1 MEQEK
6 STFSSKI
13 GAEIWGHRFKNG
25 QRGPEYTLEFLNV
38 FSGTGF
44 SLERKYY
51 DRRKMIEF
59 RQFVY
64 EGEKEGSEG
73 HTAMFND
80 EKKEKIRNRLG
91 VNEKQ
96 LEDLQVFFKNLT
108 IPLMTPM
115 GKPVDRSWYAQ
126 MMYPLHESLL
136 FTEVRVIRDKN
147 NSDNLSIN
155 YEKNFFA
162 RGGELYFLMLHY
174 GTVDR
179 PELRV
184 NIEKNMKT
192 LLSSSSGVIA
202 VINQINEAF
211 GEYNVKSKDQPAP
224 LIKDPEL
231 EGIITGWNSNIDYPS
246 LPNVDLQLYKEFAE
260 EINALLMLKI
270 DIYEMFDILTSL
282 ITFQLHRYMVYQ
294 SEQIIDEKT
303 HYFIDCLEGQNKS
316 IKFLAQDSYRLHETV
331 IKEAYR
337 TFVDKRLKKLFPEEE
352 AENKI
357 QHWKNEFE
365 SSDFD
370 GSEKAKINGYS
381 NFFGEFNFSDLQTV
395 KKKKLIE
402 ALEIKDIKI
411 AKKMLKLRIIEM
423 YMEDLS
429 KTQIPIMKTLARDGQ
444 FIISG
449 KGSKARYVLHDNV
462 LSALVYTILNGKST
476 LPYDDFL
483 YELYKKYRIIIGED
497 AAKDSGLYSKEGINL
512 SHFRSN
518 EKKMRQK
525 LKQNGLLQEY
535 SDATALIINPYF
547 T

>member
-1 MEQEK
+1 MIERVLEMQEESAK
-6 STFSSKI
+6 FSSKI
-13 GAEIWGHRFKNG
+13 GAEIWGHRFKDG

-38 FSGTGF
+38 IAGTGF
-44 SLERKYY
+44 SLEKKYY

-64 EGEKEGSEG
+64 EGEKEGAKG
-73 HTAMFND
+73 HTAIF
-80 EKKEKIRNRLG
+80 EAKKKDVIQKKLG
-91 VNEKQ
+91 VSEKQ

-136 FTEVRVIRDKN
+136 FSEVRVNRDKG
-147 NSDNLSIN
+147 NSKNLTIN
-155 YEKNFFA
+155 YERNFFA

-174 GTVDR
+174 GTLNN
-179 PELRV
+179 PKLRIS
-184 NIEKNMKT
+184 IEKNMKT

-211 GEYNVKSKDQPAP
+211 SEYNTRDQPAP
-224 LIKDPEL
+224 LIKDKEL
-231 EGIITGWNSNIDYPS
+231 SNVITSWESSEYPT
-246 LPNVDLQLYKEFAE
+246 LPNTDLALYKEFAE
-260 EINALLMLKI
+260 ELNALLMLSI

-282 ITFQLHRYMVYQ
+282 ITFQLHRYMIFQ
-294 SEQIIDEKT
+294 SEQIIGET
-303 HYFIDCLEGQNKS
+303 SNYFIDCLEGQNKS
-316 IKFLAQDSYRLHETV
+316 IKFLAQDSYRIHETIV
-331 IKEAYR
+331 REAYK
-337 TFVDKRLKKLFPEEE
+337 TFVEDRVEEVFSEDKAEE
-352 AENKI
+352 KI
-357 QHWKNEFE
+357 YFWRNN
-365 SSDFD
+365 FD
-370 GSEKAKINGYS
+370 GSEKDKVKGYS
-381 NFFGEFNFSDLQTV
+381 GFFNELNFNSLQAT

-402 ALEIKDIKI
+402 ALETKDITN
-411 AKKMLKLRIIEM
+411 AKKLLRLRIIEL

-429 KTQIPIMKTLARDGQ
+429 KTQVPIMKTLARDGQ
-444 FIISG
+444 FIVSG

-462 LSALVYTILNGKST
+462 LSALVYATLNGQNN

-483 YELYKKYRIIIGED
+483 NELFLKYRIIIGED
-497 AAKDSGLYSKEGINL
+497 AAKISGLYSKEGINL

-535 SDATALIINPYF
+535 SDATALVTNPYF
-547 T
+547 N

>member
-1 MEQEK
+1 MQDE
-6 STFSSKI
+6 STKFSSKI
-13 GAEIWGHRFKNG
+13 GAEIWGHRFKDG

-38 FSGTGF
+38 FAGTGF
-44 SLERKYY
+44 SLEKKYY

-64 EGEKEGSEG
+64 EGEKEGAKG
-73 HTAMFND
+73 HTAIFEENKKNIIR
-80 EKKEKIRNRLG
+80 EKLG
-91 VNEKQ
+91 VSEKQ

-136 FTEVRVIRDKN
+136 FSEVRVNRDKN
-147 NSDNLSIN
+147 NTKNLTIN
-155 YEKNFFA
+155 YERNFFA

-174 GTVDR
+174 GTLNNS
-179 PELRV
+179 ELRI

-211 GEYNVKSKDQPAP
+211 SEYSTGDQPAP
-224 LIKDPEL
+224 LIKDEEL
-231 EGIITGWNSNIDYPS
+231 SNVITSWESSEYPT
-246 LPNVDLQLYKEFAE
+246 LPNTDLDLYKEFAE
-260 EINALLMLKI
+260 ELNALLMLNI

-282 ITFQLHRYMVYQ
+282 ITFQLHRYMIFQ
-294 SEQIIDEKT
+294 SEQIIGET
-303 HYFIDCLEGQNKS
+303 SSYFIDCLEGQNKS
-316 IKFLAQDSYRLHETV
+316 IKFLAQDSYRIHETIV
-331 IKEAYR
+331 REAYK
-337 TFVDKRLKKLFPEEE
+337 TFVEDRVEEVFSE
-352 AENKI
+352 SKAEEKI
-357 QHWKNEFE
+357 YFWRNN
-365 SSDFD
+365 FD
-370 GSEKAKINGYS
+370 SSEKDKLKGYS
-381 NFFGEFNFSDLQTV
+381 GFFNELNFNSLQAT

-402 ALEIKDIKI
+402 ALETKDINN
-411 AKKMLKLRIIEM
+411 AKKLLRLRIVEL

-429 KTQIPIMKTLARDGQ
+429 KTQVPIMKTLARDGQ
-444 FIISG
+444 FIVSG

-462 LSALVYTILNGKST
+462 LSALVYATLNGQNN

-483 YELYKKYRIIIGED
+483 NELFQKYRIIIGED
-497 AAKDSGLYSKEGINL
+497 AAKISGLYSKEGINL
-512 SHFRSN
+512 THFRSN

-535 SDATALIINPYF
+535 SDATALVTNPYYN
-547 T
+547 

>member
-1 MEQEK
+1 MIERVLEMQDE
-6 STFSSKI
+6 STKFSSKI
-13 GAEIWGHRFKNG
+13 GAEIWGHRFKDG

-38 FSGTGF
+38 FAGTGF
-44 SLERKYY
+44 SLEKKYY

-64 EGEKEGSEG
+64 EGEKEGAKG
-73 HTAMFND
+73 HTAIFEENKKNIIR
-80 EKKEKIRNRLG
+80 EKLG
-91 VNEKQ
+91 VSEKQ

-136 FTEVRVIRDKN
+136 FSEVRVNRDKN
-147 NSDNLSIN
+147 NTKNLTIN
-155 YEKNFFA
+155 YERNFFA

-174 GTVDR
+174 GTLNNS
-179 PELRV
+179 ELRI

-211 GEYNVKSKDQPAP
+211 SEYSTGDQPAP
-224 LIKDPEL
+224 LIKDEEL
-231 EGIITGWNSNIDYPS
+231 SNVITSWESSEYPT
-246 LPNVDLQLYKEFAE
+246 LPNTDLDLYKEFAE
-260 EINALLMLKI
+260 ELNALLMLNI

-282 ITFQLHRYMVYQ
+282 ITFQLHRYMIFQ
-294 SEQIIDEKT
+294 SEQIIGET
-303 HYFIDCLEGQNKS
+303 SSYFIDCLEGQNKS
-316 IKFLAQDSYRLHETV
+316 IKFLAQDSYRIHETIV
-331 IKEAYR
+331 REAYK
-337 TFVDKRLKKLFPEEE
+337 TFVEDRVEEVFSE
-352 AENKI
+352 SKAEEKI
-357 QHWKNEFE
+357 YFWRNN
-365 SSDFD
+365 FD
-370 GSEKAKINGYS
+370 SSEKDKLKGYS
-381 NFFGEFNFSDLQTV
+381 GFFNELNFNSLQAT

-402 ALEIKDIKI
+402 ALETKDINN
-411 AKKMLKLRIIEM
+411 AKKLLRLRIVEL

-429 KTQIPIMKTLARDGQ
+429 KTQVPIMKTLARDGQ
-444 FIISG
+444 FIVSG

-462 LSALVYTILNGKST
+462 LSALVYATLNGQNN

-483 YELYKKYRIIIGED
+483 NELFQKYRIIIGED
-497 AAKDSGLYSKEGINL
+497 AAKISGLYSKEGINL
-512 SHFRSN
+512 THFRSN

-535 SDATALIINPYF
+535 SDATALVTNPYYN
-547 T
+547 

>member
-6 STFSSKI
+6 MNFSSKI
-13 GAEIWGHRFKNG
+13 GAEIWGHRFKDG

-38 FSGTGF
+38 FAGTGF
-44 SLERKYY
+44 SLEKKYY

-64 EGEKEGSEG
+64 EGEKEGSKG
-73 HTAMFND
+73 HIAMFD
-80 EKKEKIRNRLG
+80 DKKKEVIRNKLG

-136 FTEVRVIRDKN
+136 FTEVRVNRDKGN
-147 NSDNLSIN
+147 LNNLSIN
-155 YEKNFFA
+155 YERNFFA
-162 RGGELYFLMLHY
+162 RGGELYYLMLHY
-174 GTVDR
+174 GTLNNSD
-179 PELRV
+179 LRV
-184 NIEKNMKT
+184 SIEKNMKK

-211 GEYNVKSKDQPAP
+211 GEYSVSSKDQPAP
-224 LIKDPEL
+224 LIKDSEL
-231 EGIITGWNSNIDYPS
+231 SEVISGWEKSEYPV

-260 EINALLMLKI
+260 ELNALLMLKI

-282 ITFQLHRYMVYQ
+282 ITFQLHRYMIYQ
-294 SEQIIDEKT
+294 SEQIVDEDT

-316 IKFLAQDSYRLHETV
+316 IKFLAQDSYRIHEAV
-331 IKEAYR
+331 VGEAYK
-337 TFVDKRLKKLFPEEE
+337 TFVEERVLEVFPEEK
-352 AENKI
+352 AEEKI
-357 QHWKNEFE
+357 HNWRSEF
-365 SSDFD
+365 DD
-370 GSEKAKINGYS
+370 SEQEKIKGYYLFFEEL
-381 NFFGEFNFSDLQTV
+381 NFQNLHAQ

-402 ALEIKDIKI
+402 ALETQDIER
-411 AKKMLKLRIIEM
+411 ARKMLKLRIVEL

-449 KGSKARYVLHDNV
+449 KGSKPRYVLHDNV
-462 LSALVYTILNGKST
+462 LSALVYATLNGEST

-483 YELYKKYRIIIGED
+483 NELYKKYRIIIGED
-497 AAKDSGLYSKEGINL
+497 AAKKSGLYSKEGINL

-535 SDATALIINPYF
+535 SDATALITNPYF

>member
-1 MEQEK
+1 MQEESAK
-6 STFSSKI
+6 FSSKI
-13 GAEIWGHRFKNG
+13 GAEIWGHRFKDG

-38 FSGTGF
+38 FAGTGF
-44 SLERKYY
+44 SLEKKYY

-64 EGEKEGSEG
+64 EGEKEGAKG
-73 HTAMFND
+73 HTAIFE
-80 EKKEKIRNRLG
+80 EKKKDVIRKKLG
-91 VNEKQ
+91 VSEKQ

-136 FTEVRVIRDKN
+136 FSEVRVNRDKG
-147 NSDNLSIN
+147 NSKNLTIN
-155 YEKNFFA
+155 YERNFFA

-174 GTVDR
+174 GTLNN
-179 PELRV
+179 PELRI

-211 GEYNVKSKDQPAP
+211 SEYSTGDQPAP
-224 LIKDPEL
+224 LIKDEEL
-231 EGIITGWNSNIDYPS
+231 STVITSWESSEYPT
-246 LPNVDLQLYKEFAE
+246 LPNTDLALYKEFAE
-260 EINALLMLKI
+260 ELNALLMLNI

-282 ITFQLHRYMVYQ
+282 ITFQLHRYMIFQ
-294 SEQIIDEKT
+294 SEQIIGET
-303 HYFIDCLEGQNKS
+303 SNYFIDCLEGQNKS
-316 IKFLAQDSYRLHETV
+316 IKFLAQDSYRIHETIV
-331 IKEAYR
+331 REAYK
-337 TFVDKRLKKLFPEEE
+337 TFVEDRVEEIFSEVKAEEKIYSWRNSLDSFEKDKVK
-352 AENKI
+352 
-357 QHWKNEFE
+357 
-365 SSDFD
+365 
-370 GSEKAKINGYS
+370 GYS
-381 NFFGEFNFSDLQTV
+381 RFFNELNFTSLQAA

-402 ALEIKDIKI
+402 ALETEDINN
-411 AKKMLKLRIIEM
+411 AKKLLRLRIVEL

-429 KTQIPIMKTLARDGQ
+429 KTQVPILKTLARDGQ
-444 FIISG
+444 FIVSG

-462 LSALVYTILNGKST
+462 LSALVYATLNGQNN

-483 YELYKKYRIIIGED
+483 NELFQKYRIIIGED
-497 AAKDSGLYSKEGINL
+497 AAKNSGLYSKEGINL
-512 SHFRSN
+512 THFRSN

-535 SDATALIINPYF
+535 SDATALVTNPYF
-547 T
+547 N

>member
-6 STFSSKI
+6 MNFSSKI
-13 GAEIWGHRFKNG
+13 GAEIWGHRFKDG

-38 FSGTGF
+38 FAGTGF

-64 EGEKEGSEG
+64 EGEKEGSKG
-73 HTAMFND
+73 HTAMFDD
-80 EKKEKIRNRLG
+80 EKKEMIRTKLG

-136 FTEVRVIRDKN
+136 FTEVRVNRDKGNLN
-147 NSDNLSIN
+147 NVSIN
-155 YEKNFFA
+155 YERNFFA
-162 RGGELYFLMLHY
+162 RGGELYYLMLHY
-174 GTVDR
+174 GTLNHSD
-179 PELRV
+179 LRV
-184 NIEKNMKT
+184 NIEKNMKK
-192 LLSSSSGVIA
+192 LLSSSSGVTE

-211 GEYNVKSKDQPAP
+211 GEYSVSLKDQPAP
-224 LIKDPEL
+224 LIRDPEL
-231 EGIITGWNSNIDYPS
+231 EGVITGWDSSVDYPF
-246 LPNVDLQLYKEFAE
+246 LPNINLQLYKEFAKE
-260 EINALLMLKI
+260 LNALLMLKI

-282 ITFQLHRYMVYQ
+282 ITFQLHRYMIYQ
-294 SEQIIDEKT
+294 SEQIVDEDT

-316 IKFLAQDSYRLHETV
+316 IKFLAQDSYRIHEAV
-331 IKEAYR
+331 VGEAYK
-337 TFVDKRLKKLFPEEE
+337 TFVEERVLAVFPEEE
-352 AENKI
+352 AEEKI
-357 QHWKNEFE
+357 HNWRNEFD
-365 SSDFD
+365 SSEND
-370 GSEKAKINGYS
+370 KVKGYS
-381 NFFGEFNFSDLQTV
+381 SFFRDFKLENLQAP

-402 ALEIKDIKI
+402 ALETQDIKK
-411 AKKMLKLRIIEM
+411 ARKMLRLRIIEL

-449 KGSKARYVLHDNV
+449 KGSKPRYVLHDNV
-462 LSALVYTILNGKST
+462 LSALVYATLDGEST

-483 YELYKKYRIIIGED
+483 SELYKKYRIIIGED

-535 SDATALIINPYF
+535 SDATALITNPYF